1 MHRFGSSLLLMTV
14 GLASL
19 VGTSGCET
27 QKCETDEG
35 EEAVCAKSLTRF
47 NGADITPDPLPYT
60 AGTDLR
66 VAGNYGDIQVV
77 EGADGEVSIKLEPFN
92 YRAYDAEIEA
102 RDELENNFDY
112 SFTDDGDAIV
122 VTTGRHDATNGLGA
136 DITVYLPPA
145 FDGALVLDND
155 SDGAVNPGDIEADYV
170 ASAWSVDVSTDSLG
184 DCSIDAD
191 GSVVVTR
198 AHCDGA
204 ISVTGVADQVDVAST
219 GLGGDVSLSLASVSG
234 TEAGGS
240 ITSEDGDIVVSFPAG
255 ADFTVQAQSTE
266 DGTVSAS
273 ELDDDCVAATAAE
286 TAKSYTCGDGGPSFV
301 VTAGTDG
308 VGPSS
313 VTLEY

>member
-1 MHRFGSSLLLMTV
+1 MHRFGSSLLLVTV
-14 GLASL
+14 FLVSLA
-19 VGTSGCET
+19 GTSGCEA
-27 QKCETDEG
+27 QNCETDEG
-35 EEAVCAKSLTRF
+35 EDAVCAKSLTRF

-66 VAGNYGDIQVV
+66 VDGIYGNIRVV
-77 EGADGEVSIKLEPFN
+77 EGSAGEVSIKLEPFN
-92 YRAYDAEIEA
+92 YRAYDAEDAA

-112 SFTDDGDAIV
+112 SFDDEGDAIV

-155 SDGAVNPGDIEADYV
+155 SNGAVNPGDIDADFV

-184 DCSIDAD
+184 DCDIDAG
-191 GSVVVTR
+191 GSVVFTR

-204 ISVTGVADQVDVAST
+204 ISVTGVVDQVDIAST
-219 GLGGDVSLSLASVSG
+219 GLGGDVSVSLASVSG
-234 TEAGGS
+234 SEAGGT
-240 ITSEDGDIVVSFPAG
+240 ITSEDGDIEVAFPSG
-255 ADFTVQAQSTE
+255 SDFTVQAQSTE

-273 ELDDDCVAATAAE
+273 ELDDACIAATAAE